1 MDSEAA
7 PAGRTAAKGSRTGP
21 NTFTTR
27 PSGRFRLSRTS
38 APREGANSDRTRT
51 VPSWAMF
58 STTPSR
64 LMPPL
69 VRPLAM
75 RAYYLTRAEFIC
87 TGTGARA
94 RRNDPA
100 SGRPGLVSS
109 IRVSLTL
116 FKVDF
121 AYGFARPPGPRF
133 GPPRSRPERINRAP
147 PMPRRE
153 QRETRPVRNEAMA
166 VDLGEHRRFQ
176 PVGERGPAH
185 PAPRVAGRR
194 SGDRAVPRLS
204 ARVLARE
211 RHTGAPNEDRGDVPR
226 RQPEP
231 GPGDERFVRGEPA
244 RDVAPRRTG
253 GRSRRH
259 AAELH
264 GELGPRADVRRERE
278 AAPPSGGPELAV
290 RSGRAELPRDG
301 EDEGHCDL
309 QSEQS
314 DRRGHGRGAAQ
325 GGVGRG
331 PRPWGLATLRRS
343 VHRCGARGAADRERV
358 GRA

>member
-75 RAYYLTRAEFIC
+75 RTYYLTRAEFIC
-87 TGTGARA
+87 IGTGAEA
-94 RRNDPA
+94 RRNDPIP
-100 SGRPGLVSS
+100 GRPTRLPPFSP
-109 IRVSLTL
+109 LTL

-121 AYGFARPPGPRF
+121 ARRYQGRLRGLLVRGL
-133 GPPRSRPERINRAP
+133 GPPRSLPERINRAP

-153 QRETRPVRNEAMA
+153 KRETRPVRNGAMA
-166 VDLGEHRRFQ
+166 IDLGEHRRFQ
-176 PVGERGPAH
+176 PVGERGTTH
-185 PAPRVAGRR
+185 PAAGAAGRR

-231 GPGDERFVRGEPA
+231 GPRDEWFVRGEPP

-264 GELGPRADVRRERE
+264 GELGPRASVRRERE
-278 AAPPSGGPELAV
+278 AAPPSGEPELAV
-290 RSGRAELPRDG
+290 RSGRAKLARDA
-301 EDEGHCDL
+301 EDEGHRDL

-314 DRRGHGRGAAQ
+314 DRRGHGRGAAE
-325 GGVGRG
+325 GRVGRG
-331 PRPWGLATLRRS
+331 PRPRCLATLR
-343 VHRCGARGAADRERV
+343 
-358 GRA
+358 

>member
-7 PAGRTAAKGSRTGP
+7 PVGRTAAKGSRTGP
-21 NTFTTR
+21 NTLTTR

-69 VRPLAM
+69 LRPLAM

-87 TGTGARA
+87 TGTGAGA
-94 RRNDPA
+94 RRSDPV
-100 SGRPGLVSS
+100 SG
-109 IRVSLTL
+109 
-116 FKVDF
+116 
-121 AYGFARPPGPRF
+121 AARG
-133 GPPRSRPERINRAP
+133 RS
-147 PMPRRE
+147 
-153 QRETRPVRNEAMA
+153 
-166 VDLGEHRRFQ
+166 D
-176 PVGERGPAH
+176 
-185 PAPRVAGRR
+185 
-194 SGDRAVPRLS
+194 DRAVPRLS
-204 ARVLARE
+204 AGVLARE
-211 RHTGAPNEDRGDVPR
+211 RHTGAPSEDRGDVPR

-231 GPGDERFVRGEPA
+231 RPRDERFVGGEPP

-278 AAPPSGGPELAV
+278 AAPPPGGPELAV

-301 EDEGHCDL
+301 EDEGHRDL

-331 PRPWGLATLRRS
+331 PRPRGL
-343 VHRCGARGAADRERV
+343 V
-358 GRA
+358 